1 MRTNSSSSA
10 PLNIGRPCPGSNTN
24 GIPLGEFARV
34 LQHAVAAVG
43 RDDAELRAA
52 ASRTWFR
59 CEWFIA
65 PGWNAVIWL
74 SSRSVV
80 MKACAV

>member
-1 MRTNSSSSA
+1 MPS
-10 PLNIGRPCPGSNTN
+10 L
-24 GIPLGEFARV
+24 
-34 LQHAVAAVG
+34 AVG
-43 RDDAELRAA
+43 RDDAERRAEL
-52 ASRTWFR
+52 ASSTWFW

-80 MKACAV
+80 MKACAVNWPAIAANVPRADAEALEALRVGLR

>member
-1 MRTNSSSSA
+1 MPS
-10 PLNIGRPCPGSNTN
+10 RPSGATMPSLTF
-24 GIPLGEFARV
+24 FA
-34 LQHAVAAVG
+34 
-43 RDDAELRAA
+43 
-52 ASRTWFR
+52 SPTWFS

-80 MKACAV
+80 MKACAVKVFDMRRTCCCGSFSFFKRSSYGM